1 MKTLSLRKPPKD
13 QREKLVLLGAVEL
26 YLKTG
31 KPIGS
36 STLRE
41 NGFDNLS
48 SATIRNYFAQLE
60 EQGYLKQQHSSGGR
74 IPTHLAYQFYA
85 QTHLQSPTFEDKE
98 RKELQKA
105 LFQESR
111 EVASYLQYAA
121 EELSK
126 RTNCAVFLSA
136 PRFDQDFILDVRFV
150 GIDAHRCLCVLITD
164 FGLVQTETLY
174 ADLKLTTF
182 VLKRLEG
189 FFRWRLTGT
198 SKPKLSPHEELLA
211 TRFYNEVMLRHL
223 VSNTHFSSEDLYK
236 TGFSQLL
243 AYADFND
250 ATALASGLG
259 FFENKE
265 ALRGLLSEC
274 AKTETLSVWI
284 GGALQACSAIAIPY
298 KIHNTVVGAIAI
310 LGPNRIPYRKL
321 FGILETAAD
330 TISDSLTK
338 SMYKFKLSFRAP
350 EPLAL
355 DVKTESLLLENING
369 RND

>member
-1 MKTLSLRKPPKD
+1 MKTLNLRKPPKD
-13 QREKLVLLGAVEL
+13 QREKLVLLGTVEL
-26 YLKTG
+26 YLQTG
-31 KPIGS
+31 KPVGS
-36 STLRE
+36 STLKE

-85 QTHLQSPTFEDKE
+85 QTHLKSSSIDEKE

-105 LFQESR
+105 LSQETR

-126 RTNCAVFLSA
+126 LTNCAVFLSA

-150 GIDAHRCLCVLITD
+150 GIDSHRCLCVLITD
-164 FGLVQTETLY
+164 FGLVQTEILY
-174 ADLKLTTF
+174 SDLKLSTF
-182 VLKRLEG
+182 TLKRLEG
-189 FFRWRLTGT
+189 FFRWRLTGVD
-198 SKPKLSPHEELLA
+198 KPKLSPHEEVLA
-211 TRFYNEVMLRHL
+211 TRFYGEVMLRHL
-223 VSNTHFSSEDLYK
+223 VGNTHFSSEDLYK

-274 AKTETLSVWI
+274 ANTESLSVWI

-298 KIHNTVVGAIAI
+298 KIHNTIVGAIAI

-321 FGILETAAD
+321 FGILETASEAI
-330 TISDSLTK
+330 TEALTK
-338 SMYKFKLSFRAP
+338 SMYKFKISFRSPQPMAI
-350 EPLAL
+350 
-355 DVKTESLLLENING
+355 DMKNDSLLLENLNG
-369 RND
+369 RN